1 MSFSLREELEK
12 QGLSLTDRS
21 LAQFETY
28 FELLVDWNQRMNLT
42 AITDHEG
49 VMEKHFYDSLTPA
62 FFADFSAV
70 SKLIDIGAGAGF
82 PSLPIKIL
90 FPHIKVTIVD
100 SLNKRIHFLQELTQ
114 TLGLSDVTCI
124 HGRAEE
130 VAQKPDFREK
140 YPLVMARAVA
150 RLPVLLEL
158 CLPFVQVGGEFIAL
172 KGSSGEEEVKEGK
185 KALHLLGGEIERLE
199 NLRLPSEDSKRTL
212 IWIKKVKSTPK
223 QYPRKPGTPNKNPII

>member
-12 QGLSLTDRS
+12 QGLSLTGRS

-28 FELLVDWNQRMNLT
+28 FELLIDWNQRMNLT
-42 AITDHEG
+42 AITDREG

-100 SLNKRIHFLQELTQ
+100 SLNKRIHFLQELTR

-199 NLRLPSEDSKRTL
+199 NLRLPSEESKRTL

>member
-42 AITDHEG
+42 AITDREG

-199 NLRLPSEDSKRTL
+199 NLRLPSEESKRTL

>member
-28 FELLVDWNQRMNLT
+28 FELLIDWNQRMNLT
-42 AITDHEG
+42 AITDREG

-172 KGSSGEEEVKEGK
+172 KGGSGEEEVKEGK

>member
-28 FELLVDWNQRMNLT
+28 FELLIDWNQRMNLT
-42 AITDHEG
+42 AITDREG

>member
-28 FELLVDWNQRMNLT
+28 FELLIDWNQRMNLT
-42 AITDHEG
+42 AITDREG

-199 NLRLPSEDSKRTL
+199 NLRLPSEESKRTL